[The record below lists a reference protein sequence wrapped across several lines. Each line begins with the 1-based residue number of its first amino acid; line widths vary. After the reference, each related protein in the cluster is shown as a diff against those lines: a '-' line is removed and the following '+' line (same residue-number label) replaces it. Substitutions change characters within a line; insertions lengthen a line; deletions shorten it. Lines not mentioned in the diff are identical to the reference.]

1 MLEGG
6 SAGHTGSCLQFPDQ
20 LPGIQRIHKVDVAGA
35 AVQDFKRQ
43 VTSAEQIQMRRLLVG
58 VTTILQFKSL
68 LIISFNVATQTSGVR
83 RIGVRPEML
92 YAHRRCR
99 GCNRG

>member
-6 SAGHTGSCLQFPDQ
+6 SAGHTGSCLQFLDQ
-20 LPGIQRIHKVDVAGA
+20 LPGIQGIHKVDVAGTT
-35 AVQDFKRQ
+35 VQDLKRQ

-68 LIISFNVATQTSGVR
+68 HIISFNVANHGFSVVMSVMSEMQPDSHSE
-83 RIGVRPEML
+83 RP
-92 YAHRRCR
+92 H
-99 GCNRG
+99 